1 MNKIKVIGGGLA
13 GCEAAWQI
21 SNRGIEVELYEMRP
35 KLLTPAHKTG
45 LLAEIV
51 CSNSLGSENKN
62 DRITAAGI
70 LKEELE
76 MANSLILSCAKASQ
90 VPAGGALA
98 VDREKFSTLVTEKIN
113 SNENIKL
120 IREEYVLEIDPSTV
134 NGSPSLN
141 EGRLESPIAKG
152 RCQTQYDR
160 EVIIISTGPLTSD
173 KLAEKLKSLAGEQI
187 YFYDAVAP
195 VILKESIDFDKVFV
209 SGRYGRGDDYINC
222 PLNKEEYLNFYNE
235 LIKAERNLPHDFEKG
250 KYFEGCMPVEA
261 IADRGVDTLR
271 FGPMKPR
278 GLINP
283 QTNHEPYAAV
293 QLRQDNFDGTLYNLV
308 GFQTGLKWNEQKRIF
323 RMIPGLEN
331 ADFVR
336 LGVMHRNTS
345 VNAPT
350 VLDENLRL
358 KEFQN
363 IFLAGQITG
372 VEGYMESTA
381 MGVVA
386 GINAANFIQG
396 KKIPSWPRESA
407 IGSLLYYLRT
417 TEPKHFQPMN
427 INLGLFPTPSIKIKN
442 KNERAKY
449 FRDNAVNSMKEF
461 FTTIL

>member
-120 IREEYVLEIDPSTV
+120 IREEYTQIPDD
-134 NGSPSLN
+134 
-141 EGRLESPIAKG
+141 IA
-152 RCQTQYDR
+152 
-160 EVIIISTGPLTSD
+160 IISTGPLTSD

-283 QTNHEPYAAV
+283 RTDHEPYAAV

-323 RMIPGLEN
+323 KMIPGLEN
-331 ADFVR
+331 AEFVR

-345 VNAPT
+345 VNAPA

-427 INLGLFPTPSIKIKN
+427 INLGLFPTPLIKIKN

-461 FTTIL
+461 FMTIL

>member
-120 IREEYVLEIDPSTV
+120 IREEYTQIPDD
-134 NGSPSLN
+134 
-141 EGRLESPIAKG
+141 IA
-152 RCQTQYDR
+152 
-160 EVIIISTGPLTSD
+160 IISTGPLTSD

-271 FGPMKPR
+271 FGAMKPR

-283 QTNHEPYAAV
+283 RTNHEPYAAV

-331 ADFVR
+331 AEFVR

-345 VNAPT
+345 VNAPA

-386 GINAANFIQG
+386 GINAVNFIQG

-461 FTTIL
+461 FMTIL

>member
-120 IREEYVLEIDPSTV
+120 IREEYTQIPDD
-134 NGSPSLN
+134 
-141 EGRLESPIAKG
+141 IA
-152 RCQTQYDR
+152 
-160 EVIIISTGPLTSD
+160 IISTGPLTSD
-173 KLAEKLKSLAGEQI
+173 KLAEKLKFLAGEQI

-283 QTNHEPYAAV
+283 RTDHEPYAAV

-323 RMIPGLEN
+323 KMIPGLEN
-331 ADFVR
+331 AEFVR

-345 VNAPT
+345 VNAPA

-427 INLGLFPTPSIKIKN
+427 INLGLFPTPLIKIKN